1 MSNKG
6 LLTIIIVIL
15 LGILGVVLI
24 DASHHESPG
33 EQLSNSISEAGEEIG
48 DEIDDATTN

>member
-15 LGILGVVLI
+15 LGIFAVVAMNYHSDSPAENFAEGVSEITEDI
-24 DASHHESPG
+24 DG
-33 EQLSNSISEAGEEIG
+33 
-48 DEIDDATTN
+48 